1 MILYVLLK
9 NDNANF
15 YSPRRQ
21 NQFGSFLKI
30 NIFQFIMLLCFPFNG
45 REKCF
50 ITMELRIRF
59 LIKLY

>member
-21 NQFGSFLKI
+21 SQFGNFLKI

-45 REKCF
+45 KKNVS
-50 ITMELRIRF
+50 LQWS
-59 LIKLY
+59 